1 MIKYQSICKMVL
13 ARKIPGTRN
22 FHFDNVNH
30 DDMMGH
36 HYYCDGSYD
45 YYSGY
50 HKLFVCGLFIVIF
63 IFVFFYNWIK
73 AKLIQTN
80 KKHVEYL
87 FKNGKEKKN
96 I

>member
-30 DDMMGH
+30 GDMRWY
-36 HYYCDGSYD
+36 HYYCDEFYD

-50 HKLFVCGLFIVIF
+50 HKSFVCGLCVYYFQF
-63 IFVFFYNWIK
+63 DFFLVNWIK
-73 AKLIQTN
+73 PN
-80 KKHVEYL
+80 NPSE
-87 FKNGKEKKN
+87 
-96 I
+96 